1 MITPTIASCQLMV
14 KSATSVVI
22 TVATLD
28 TTLES
33 VPEITLLTPLMSV
46 FIRVMMS
53 PCFSV
58 VKKECGMY
66 CRW

>member
-1 MITPTIASCQLMV
+1 MITPTIASFQLMA

-22 TVATLD
+22 RVAAFE

-33 VPEITLLTPLMSV
+33 VPEMTLLTPLISV
-46 FIRVMMS
+46 FMRVMMS

-66 CRW
+66 CR